1 MRKFYSLMA
10 AVALVTTVSAQ
21 NLVQNPG
28 LENWNDTGKA
38 VDWFHDSNS
47 SKADT
52 KKHSG
57 SFSGQI
63 KSPSKGSNSMG
74 MKDIAVTPGKTYV
87 YSGWYL
93 QETASTRV
101 RHWGQW
107 RTATGLLSDTSLQS
121 EFIDTTSSE
130 WKQFKIEA
138 VAPEGAEVARL
149 SFRVYKGNDAAEG
162 AVYID
167 DFFFADK
174 ETLSVTDIKD
184 FNNSVKFNTLA
195 DDVLTFSLPNKATV
209 NIYSLDGKLLSSS
222 RVSSGESINISHP
235 AKGNYIVTVQDNYNK
250 ISRKIIKK

>member
-1 MRKFYSLMA
+1 MSILAGIFKKQLQLELDIGDSGEPPQDYLAIRVYN
-10 AVALVTTVSAQ
+10 Q
-21 NLVQNPG
+21 N
-28 LENWNDTGKA
+28 
-38 VDWFHDSNS
+38 
-47 SKADT
+47 
-52 KKHSG
+52 
-57 SFSGQI
+57 
-63 KSPSKGSNSMG
+63 
-74 MKDIAVTPGKTYV
+74 
-87 YSGWYL
+87 
-93 QETASTRV
+93 
-101 RHWGQW
+101 
-107 RTATGLLSDTSLQS
+107 
-121 EFIDTTSSE
+121 FIDTTSSE

-162 AVYID
+162 VVYID

-184 FNNSVKFNTLA
+184 FNNNVKFNTLV

-222 RVSSGESINISHP
+222 RVSSGESINISHL